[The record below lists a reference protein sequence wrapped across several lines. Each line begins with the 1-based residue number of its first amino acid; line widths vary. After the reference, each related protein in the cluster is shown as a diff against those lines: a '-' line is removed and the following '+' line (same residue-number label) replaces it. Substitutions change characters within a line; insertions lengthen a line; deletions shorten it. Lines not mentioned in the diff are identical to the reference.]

1 MKNITL
7 EQILMLYYFRK
18 VNQNNTNHAEYDN
31 DIVRVYYERYARY
44 FEFGIDDLG
53 ETADKKEQL
62 HTVLPK
68 ELLDREVEYIHTE
81 DVTGML
87 LIYLKEKEDK

>member
-1 MKNITL
+1 MKL
-7 EQILMLYYFRK
+7 EELLELYNFRLYRDDLQK
-18 VNQNNTNHAEYDN
+18 NKENTDVIRIYLNCDTW
-31 DIVRVYYERYARY
+31 

-62 HTVLPK
+62 HTVLHK